1 MELHKKTILE
11 GEKNK
16 EFINFVKTIA
26 SLGCLPQLII
36 ALMCLV
42 AMLGLNIW
50 FFISLIKEIKHG

>member
-1 MELHKKTILE
+1 M
-11 GEKNK
+11 

-50 FFISLIKEIKHG
+50 FFISFIKEIKHG